1 MKMGVNG
8 AFAPMGMAAA
18 LFASSPIPAG
28 AQGAAP
34 VQIQSCTV
42 NQYAPPNAAFRRY
55 YWYDYGFGGPFVPA
69 GSPYTDGI
77 TIRYVNTSSQTADRI
92 VFGVNYRGDFERIVD
107 AGTFSPNAPINHTFA
122 DVFSGYAYLGP
133 KPNSCTVRVVRFKD
147 GALWRAPGVVPR
159 RQAE

>member
-1 MKMGVNG
+1 MELIFLGTP
-8 AFAPMGMAAA
+8 AFA
-18 LFASSPIPAG
+18 
-28 AQGAAP
+28 
-34 VQIQSCTV
+34 
-42 NQYAPPNAAFRRY
+42 
-55 YWYDYGFGGPFVPA
+55 VP
-69 GSPYTDGI
+69 TL
-77 TIRYVNTSSQTADRI
+77 
-92 VFGVNYRGDFERIVD
+92 ERIVD